1 MSFFAELKR
10 RNVFRVGAA
19 YLVLGWVVVQITDI
33 VAPAL
38 GLPAFTLKLV
48 LWLGVIG
55 FPFALL
61 LAWAFELTPE
71 GVKRTREVQPDES
84 ITRGTGHKLNY
95 LIIGLMGIAIIVLL
109 VDRSLHRH
117 GAESAAGAQSEQ
129 AHVPAPEAA
138 TATLDSIA
146 ILPFANM
153 SEDKE
158 NEHFG
163 DGLAEELLNL
173 LAKVDGLRVSAR
185 TSSFYFKDKDATIA
199 EVAEA
204 LGVDTVLEGSV
215 RRSGDTIRVVAQLIR
230 ARDSTHMWSERYDR
244 PLTDIFQVQDDIA
257 HQIVAALRP
266 HLEAGAQLP
275 SVKSDSGGL
284 SSEQFARF
292 LRARHKYWG
301 GTRES
306 TIEARDEFLA
316 LTKAAPDYAPGW
328 AWLARSW
335 LAMPRDLAPSTIA
348 RPAAEKAIEMALEL
362 DPDEPM
368 AYVSLSRLQ
377 YQREEY
383 AAALASAD
391 RAIALDPALVDA
403 RIDRQWALVELGRPD
418 EAIATLEYAR
428 SIDPLHPNVLEELA
442 HLRNLQG
449 DLAGAYEALDR
460 LYTVS
465 PARARWLEPHL
476 YMDSTETARAVYVAE
491 LIHAED
497 GRVEQFAFLLRWIG
511 LHEEAAALDS
521 DGTWLSL
528 AALGQKQQALEAM
541 EARLAKTEDPAARSN
556 VQWQTYV
563 ALGDLGKA
571 RDVLWPRWL
580 NRNSHAT
587 GAELWPV
594 ERVAVGAVL
603 RAMGETDKASEV
615 GAELIEDAA
624 GLSPVHEGG
633 YLVISGYVALI
644 NEDIDAALDFFGKD
658 VERGSV
664 GHWTFGTPVIFPWLM
679 ASDARFDPILERMKT
694 NRDRQLAE
702 LQRLRASGMDVAEVR
717 EEYLLSQRPDSN
729 HRPSD
734 QQ

>member
-1 MSFFAELKR
+1 MTLFAELNR
-10 RNVFRVGAA
+10 RNVFRVGVA

-48 LWLGVIG
+48 IWLGVIG

-61 LAWAFELTPE
+61 LAWAFELTPD
-71 GVKRTREVQPDES
+71 GVKRTSEIQPDES
-84 ITRGTGHKLNY
+84 LTRGTGHKLNY
-95 LIIGLMGIAIIVLL
+95 LIIGLMGIAIIVLV

-117 GAESAAGAQSEQ
+117 AAESAAGAQSEQ

-138 TATLDSIA
+138 AATLDSIA

-257 HQIVAALRP
+257 NQIVAALRP
-266 HLEAGAQLP
+266 HLEAGARP
-275 SVKSDSGGL
+275 PAVKSDSGGL

-306 TIEARDEFLA
+306 KIEARDEFLA

-377 YQREEY
+377 RQREEY

-391 RAIALDPALVDA
+391 RAITLDPALVDA
-403 RIDRQWALVELGRPD
+403 HIDRQWALVELGRPD

-428 SIDPLHPNVLEELA
+428 SIDPLHPSVLSSLA

-449 DLAGAYEALDR
+449 DLTGAYDALDR

-465 PARARWLEPHL
+465 PSHARWLEIHM
-476 YMDSTETARAVYVAE
+476 YRDRFEFGRAIYVAE
-491 LIHAED
+491 VMSAED
-497 GRVEQFAFLLRWIG
+497 PTRVDQFAYLLRWID

-521 DGTWLSL
+521 DSMWLSL
-528 AALGQKQQALEAM
+528 AALGKNQQALEAM
-541 EARLAKTEDPAARSN
+541 EARLAKTDDPAVLAN
-556 VQWQTYV
+556 VQWETYV

-571 RDVLWPRWL
+571 RDVLWARWV
-580 NRNSHAT
+580 NRNSNT
-587 GAELWPV
+587 PGAEFGFF
-594 ERVAVGAVL
+594 ERLALGAVL
-603 RAMGETDKASEV
+603 RATGEKDKASEV
-615 GAELIEDAA
+615 GAELIEYAA

-633 YLVISGYVALI
+633 YFVFSGYVALI
-644 NEDIDAALDFFGKD
+644 NEDIDAALDLFGEYANK
-658 VERGSV
+658 GSV
-664 GHWTFGTPVIFPWLM
+664 GDWTFGTPVRFPWLM

-702 LQRLRASGMDVAEVR
+702 LRRLRASGMDVAEVR
-717 EEYLLSQRPDSN
+717 EEYLLSQRPDSS

-734 QQ
+734 